1 MVRCLQWC
9 RGGSGGGGGEGG
21 RGFCEWEGWAV
32 VVLEEEVVAVV
43 VVVVRWCR
51 GLAC

>member
-1 MVRCLQWC
+1 MRCLQWC
-9 RGGSGGGGGEGG
+9 RGGSSGGGGEGG

-43 VVVVRWCR
+43 VVRWCR